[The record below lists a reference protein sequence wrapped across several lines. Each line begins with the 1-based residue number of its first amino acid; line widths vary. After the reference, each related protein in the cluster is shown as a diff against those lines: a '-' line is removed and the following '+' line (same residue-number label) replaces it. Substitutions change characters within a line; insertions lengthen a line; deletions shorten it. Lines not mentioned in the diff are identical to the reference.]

1 VVAQF
6 GQFGAQAYEVYS
18 ATPTDVTYA
27 GDAFSATF
35 TADVYG
41 ADRVRAYG
49 MVPDQT
55 DLDGPVWLQRQPGSD
70 TRWTGTGPLAR
81 WGATDSYVVIVVA
94 HRGANVIGEYVN

>member
-1 VVAQF
+1 MKATIDLSSLTGSPSCTALQADAVVAQF

-55 DLDGPVWLQRQPGSD
+55 DLDGPVWLQRQPGS
-70 TRWTGTGPLAR
+70 
-81 WGATDSYVVIVVA
+81 
-94 HRGANVIGEYVN
+94 VN